1 LRRVPEACGPKEF
14 DIKNPRH
21 SSVGRR

>member
-1 LRRVPEACGPKEF
+1 LGRVPEACGPKEF